1 MCGTQ
6 VYPVTN
12 EFRSTRGTTFLFL
25 DLLSSPLLIFT
36 DMSGKVLVMFA
47 LLAALVVSG
56 ADSAPAES
64 QESSTLHQLLADKEK
79 TRDWS
84 RRQDLAPQTQS
95 ARMLRRAHLSEDER
109 EIMTKQIMQ
118 AISGLVCSQR

>member
-1 MCGTQ
+1 
-6 VYPVTN
+6 
-12 EFRSTRGTTFLFL
+12 
-25 DLLSSPLLIFT
+25 
-36 DMSGKVLVMFA
+36 MSGKVLVMFA

-118 AISGLVCSQR
+118 AISEMINTECLPDRDYQGWVDFGRRDTE